1 MIVRM
6 HHAQITVPVGAEDE
20 ARAFYCR
27 ALGLQEIERPLAIAG
42 RGGYWMGLNDLQIHI
57 GTEDGVDRYK
67 SKAHIA
73 YEVED
78 LEAAKLYLTG
88 LGIEV
93 IPGASIPGYD
103 RFEFRDP
110 FGNRVE
116 FLGKTQGQ
124 EEEDKVG

>member
-1 MIVRM
+1 MIVRL

-20 ARAFYCR
+20 ARLFTVGLLACKR
-27 ALGLQEIERPLAIAG
+27 SKEPQALAG
-42 RGGYWMGLNDLQIHI
+42 RGGYWMGLNELQIHI
-57 GTEDGVDRYK
+57 GTEDGVDRFK

-78 LEAAKLYLTG
+78 LEAAKVYLTG
-88 LGIEV
+88 LGMV
-93 IPGASIPGYD
+93 IPGASIGYD

-116 FLGKTQGQ
+116 FLGKS
-124 EEEDKVG
+124 DN